1 MYKAWL
7 FILLVCCVKIGKSE
21 KHVFPETEIQQL
33 YQKLALAETVSYQ
46 AFQQALRGYNRY
58 IPEKPLLVVI
68 DYSRPSTGKRMC
80 VIDLSFKQ
88 VLFESHVAHGRNS
101 GENYAVSFSNEPG
114 SYKSSLGFF
123 HTAETY
129 YGRNG
134 YSLMLDGLEKGRN
147 DKARERAIVV
157 HGAPYADPG
166 VVRGQGR
173 LGRSLG
179 CPALPPAVSK
189 QVIDTIKEGAL
200 LYIYGIDRT
209 ILTDK

>member
-21 KHVFPETEIQQL
+21 KRVFPETEIQQL

-80 VIDLSFKQ
+80 VIDLSVKQ